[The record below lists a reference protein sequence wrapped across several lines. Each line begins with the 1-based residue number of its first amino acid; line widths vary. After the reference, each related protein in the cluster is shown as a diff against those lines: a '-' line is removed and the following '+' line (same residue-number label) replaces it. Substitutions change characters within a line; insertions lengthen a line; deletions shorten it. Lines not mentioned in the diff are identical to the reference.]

1 MKEKFINELKNN
13 HMIAAVKNI
22 DNLDAALKSSCKI
35 IFLLSGSIFN
45 LKQIVGKVKEKNKMI
60 FIHVDLL
67 DGFSKDATALKYIC
81 EEISPD
87 GIIST
92 KNNILKTAK
101 AMGFLTVQRV
111 FIIDSLSIETAVKS
125 AQMISPDAIEILPG
139 IMPKITRKISETSEI
154 PVIVGGL
161 IREKEEVA
169 DAIENGALGVSTTL
183 QTIWGDNN
191 D

>member
-1 MKEKFINELKNN
+1 MKENFINELKSN
-13 HMIAAVKNI
+13 HIIAAVK
-22 DNLDAALKSSCKI
+22 DAENLDAALESDSKI
-35 IFLLSGSIFN
+35 IFFLSGSIFN
-45 LKQIVGKVKEKNKMI
+45 LKQIVQKAKNKNKMI

-81 EEISPD
+81 EEICPD

-125 AQMISPDAIEILPG
+125 SHMINPDAIEILPG
-139 IMPKITRKISETSEI
+139 IMPKITKKISETSAV
-154 PVIVGGL
+154 PLIVGGL
-161 IREKEEVA
+161 IRENNEVEE
-169 DAIENGALGVSTTL
+169 AINSGALGVSTTS
-183 QTIWGDNN
+183 QIIWGRNN

>member
-22 DNLDAALKSSCKI
+22 ENLDAALESNCKI
-35 IFLLSGSIFN
+35 VFLLSGSIFN
-45 LKQIVGKVKEKNKMI
+45 LKQIVEKVKDKNKMI

-81 EEISPD
+81 EEICPD

-139 IMPKITRKISETSEI
+139 IMPKITKKISETSEI

-183 QTIWGDNN
+183 QTIWGNNN

>member
-1 MKEKFINELKNN
+1 MKESFINELKNN
-13 HMIAAVKNI
+13 HIIAAVK
-22 DNLDAALKSSCKI
+22 DAENLEAAIESDSKI

-45 LKQIVGKVKEKNKMI
+45 LKQIVQKVKSKNKMI

-67 DGFSKDATALKYIC
+67 DGFSKDASALKYIC

-101 AMGFLTVQRV
+101 SMGFLTVQRV

-125 AQMISPDAIEILPG
+125 AQTINPDAIEILPG
-139 IMPKITRKISETSEI
+139 IMPKITKKISETSDI

-161 IREKEEVA
+161 IRESDEVNE
-169 DAIENGALGVSTTL
+169 AITNGALGVSTTF
-183 QTIWGDNN
+183 QTIWGN
-191 D
+191 